1 MSTSNFAF
9 PLRRIARFMAIR
21 SSRLTLLLPIG
32 LAQSA
37 PEADTAFFPQ
47 PDENRFY
54 DELYS
59 MCRRI

>member
-1 MSTSNFAF
+1 MSSSNFAF
-9 PLRRIARFMAIR
+9 HLRRMARFMAIR
-21 SSRLTLLLPIG
+21 SICLTLLLPTE

-47 PDENRFY
+47 PDENRLY

>member
-1 MSTSNFAF
+1 MSSGNSAF
-9 PLRRIARFMAIR
+9 DLRCIARFMAIR
-21 SSRLTLLLPIG
+21 SICLTLLLPTG

-37 PEADTAFFPQ
+37 PEADTKFFPQ
-47 PDENRFY
+47 PDENRVY